1 MPEIERA
8 VIDGRDA
15 LAYVI
20 IRPSETAGVT
30 VEAAANGISKKAA
43 AYVLRSVAD
52 AWDGGGGEQ

>member
-1 MPEIERA
+1 MPEIDTA

-20 IRPSETAGVT
+20 IRGGVEGVT
-30 VEAAANGISKKAA
+30 VEAAANGIDKRAA